1 MSSAEAKVH
10 ASMPLRLWCSQPTS
24 VGINNHF
31 KITDVACGGFV
42 WYKVTREL
50 AHCSN
55 SNTASINATR
65 SEIAMLSFFLTWG

>member
-24 VGINNHF
+24 VGINNQF

-50 AHCSN
+50 AHCS
-55 SNTASINATR
+55 TALINATC
-65 SEIAMLSFFLTWG
+65 SEIAMLSFFLKWA